1 MSNNKTMLISVGNF
15 EIEAD
20 SLKKEISLTSLWKA
34 INGDRLMNGK
44 SMINYTHF
52 MRSVGTLEFVE
63 ELKKNGYEE
72 PVRHNGKTGKASK
85 SYCCLTFAVFAMQN
99 ASAKFNRI
107 MIEEFITGRI
117 LENREL
123 SCDLFKGLNIA
134 IDTKLKGR
142 DGRNNRGLFIQCA
155 NRIKDI
161 VKPNEG
167 NWNKATAE
175 QIRRRVDIEERA
187 ITVLSTGLVEGKEG
201 LYDVI
206 DSVANL

>member
-1 MSNNKTMLISVGNF
+1 MSSTKKMLINVGSF

-34 INGDRLMNGK
+34 INGDRFIHGK
-44 SMINYTHF
+44 SPLNYTSF
-52 MRSVGTLEFVE
+52 MRSVGTLEFIE
-63 ELKKNGYEE
+63 ELKRSGYDE
-72 PVRHNGKTGKASK
+72 PVRHNGKAGKASK
-85 SYCCLTFAVFAMQN
+85 SYCCVTFAVFAMQN
-99 ASAKFNRI
+99 ASPKLNRI

-117 LENREL
+117 LENREA

-142 DGRNNRGLFIQCA
+142 DGKNNRGLFIQCA
-155 NRIKDI
+155 NRIKAI
-161 VKPNEG
+161 VKPNED

-175 QIRRRVDIEERA
+175 QLRRRVDIEERA

-206 DSVANL
+206 DSVARI

>member
-1 MSNNKTMLISVGNF
+1 MKTNKHMIIRIGNF
-15 EIEAD
+15 EVEAD
-20 SLKKEISLTSLWKA
+20 SLKKEIDLTSLWKA
-34 INGDRLMNGK
+34 INGDRLTYGK

-52 MRSVGTLEFVE
+52 MRSVGTLEFIE
-63 ELKKNGYEE
+63 ELKRSGYED

-85 SYCCLTFAVFAMQN
+85 SYCCVTFAIFAMQH
-99 ASAKFNRI
+99 ASPKLNRI
-107 MIEEFITGRI
+107 MIEEFVSGRI
-117 LENREL
+117 LENREA

-142 DGRNNRGLFIQCA
+142 DGKNNRGLFIQCA
-155 NRIKDI
+155 NRIKAI
-161 VKPNEG
+161 VKPNED

-175 QIRRRVDIEERA
+175 QLRRRVDIEERA

-206 DSVANL
+206 DTVARI

>member
-1 MSNNKTMLISVGNF
+1 MKTNKHMIIRIGNF
-15 EIEAD
+15 EVEAD
-20 SLKKEISLTSLWKA
+20 SLKKEIDLTSLWKA
-34 INGDRLMNGK
+34 INGDRLTYGK

-52 MRSVGTLEFVE
+52 MRSVGTLEFIE
-63 ELKKNGYEE
+63 ELKRSGYED

-85 SYCCLTFAVFAMQN
+85 SYCCVTFAIFAMQH
-99 ASAKFNRI
+99 ASPKLNRI
-107 MIEEFITGRI
+107 MIEEFVSGRI
-117 LENREL
+117 LENREA

-142 DGRNNRGLFIQCA
+142 DGKNNRGLFIQCA
-155 NRIKDI
+155 NRIKAI
-161 VKPNEG
+161 VKPNED

-175 QIRRRVDIEERA
+175 QLRRRVDIEERA

-201 LYDVI
+201 LYEVI